1 MEKRQKPLYRRSG
14 FLAFLATSFLGAF
27 NDNFFKLIVTCFAIS
42 RLSKSELNTYVPLTG
57 AMFVLPYLLCSSYAG
72 YLADRFAKR
81 RLLIWTKWLELL
93 VMLFGLWLFHCN
105 AVYTLLAALFL
116 MGAQSAFYSPAKY
129 GYIPETMEEC
139 DLPNGNGLTQLCTFI
154 AIIVGSWAGGV
165 ISRIHSSNWTLGA
178 FYCVLAA
185 VFGIGT
191 SYFTDKTPI
200 GSAKAHFQLNPLQ
213 THITTLRTIK
223 KNRLL
228 LLSMLC
234 NSFFWYIAALFQN
247 NLSLLVK
254 QALGGSEQV
263 LGALLGA
270 VGLGIG
276 LGCLVSGLLSRRRI
290 EYGLILPGGIF
301 TAFSAI
307 LMGTLGRYLP
317 AAFLFSATLGFFAG
331 IYQLPLSTS
340 VQKHSPASKRGSCL
354 ALGNAMD
361 CIGML
366 LAYFT
371 QWILLNL
378 FKLTPGGVFVALGTI
393 TLLVLLYIAF
403 KVPAFPRKSREL
415 LFKSA
420 N

>member
-1 MEKRQKPLYRRSG
+1 MDKNRQPAYRRLG
-14 FLAFLATSFLGAF
+14 FQAFLATSFLGAF
-27 NDNFFKLIVTCFAIS
+27 NDNFFKLIVTCFAMS
-42 RLSKSELNTYVPLTG
+42 RLSKAELNTYVPLTG

-72 YLADRFAKR
+72 FLADRFAKR
-81 RLLIWTKWLELL
+81 QLLIWTKWLELV
-93 VMLFGLWLFHCN
+93 VMLFGLCLFRCN

-129 GYIPETMEEC
+129 GYIPETLDESE
-139 DLPNGNGLTQLCTFI
+139 LANGNGLTQLCTFI

-165 ISRIHSSNWTLGA
+165 ISRIHSSNWSLGA
-178 FYCVLAA
+178 LYCVLAA
-185 VFGIGT
+185 ALGIAT
-191 SYFTDKTPI
+191 SYFTGKTPA
-200 GSAKAHFQLNPLQ
+200 GSAKARFQWNPVR
-213 THITTLRTIK
+213 THIATLRAIG

-228 LLSMLC
+228 LLSMIC

-254 QALGGSEQV
+254 QGLGGSEKV

-276 LGCLVSGLLSRRRI
+276 FGCLVSGLLSRKRI

-301 TAFSAI
+301 TALSAI
-307 LMGTLGRYLP
+307 LMGVTGSHL
-317 AAFLFSATLGFFAG
+317 ASAFFFSSALGFFAG

-340 VQKHSPASKRGSCL
+340 VQRHSPANKRGSCL

-361 CIGML
+361 CLGML
-366 LAYFT
+366 LAYLT

-378 FKLTPGGVFVALGTI
+378 FGLTAGGVFVALGII
-393 TLLVLLYIAF
+393 TLLVLFIIATQA
-403 KVPAFPRKSREL
+403 PAFPRKSIA
-415 LFKSA
+415 LFQR
-420 N
+420 